1 MKRIGYQVGR
11 IFRALSLS
19 PRPHTAA
26 LILAGGA
33 GTRMAAADGVAKQWR
48 VIDGVTVLERAVA
61 AFEAC
66 PHVDEIVVVVRR
78 GEGEAAARVLHTMK
92 TKKVRAVV
100 AGGKTRQESA
110 YRGAKHVSRE
120 TKFIA
125 IHDAAR
131 CLVSPSDISEVI
143 SCAYIEKAASLGV
156 PVFDTLKRVDR
167 RGYVIE
173 TKDSKEYWLAATP
186 QVFSYPMYISAATAA
201 LKAGKEVTD
210 DNMLMENI
218 GQRVRMVAAKGE
230 VLKITRSKDLLLA
243 EGYVRLQREKGDM
256 NDDDI

>member
-19 PRPHTAA
+19 PRPHTTAV
-26 LILAGGA
+26 ILAGGS
-33 GTRMAAADGVAKQWR
+33 GTRMAAEDGVAKQWR
-48 VIDGVTVLERAVA
+48 EIDGVTVLERAVA

-78 GEGEAAARVLHTMK
+78 GEGEAAARVLRAMK

-100 AGGKTRQESA
+100 GGGKTRRESA
-110 YRGAKHVSRE
+110 YRGVRHVSRD
-120 TKFIA
+120 TKFVA

-143 SCAYIEKAASLGV
+143 SCAYVEKAASLGV
-156 PVFDTLKRVDR
+156 PVLDTLKRVNR
-167 RGYVIE
+167 RGYIVE
-173 TKDSKEYWLAATP
+173 TKDRREYWLAATP
-186 QVFSYPMYISAATAA
+186 QVFSLPMYLSAATAA
-201 LKAGKEVTD
+201 MKAGREVTD
-210 DNMLMENI
+210 DNMLMESI
-218 GQRVRMVAAKGE
+218 GQRVRMVAAQSE

-243 EGYVRLQREKGDM
+243 EGYVRLQREKGD
-256 NDDDI
+256 DGDDI

>member
-19 PRPHTAA
+19 PRPHTTAV
-26 LILAGGA
+26 ILAGGS

-48 VIDGVTVLERAVA
+48 EIDGVTVLERAVA

-78 GEGEAAARVLHTMK
+78 GEGEAAARVLRTMN

-100 AGGKTRQESA
+100 GGGKTRQESA
-110 YRGAKHVSRE
+110 YRGARHVSRE

-143 SCAYIEKAASLGV
+143 SCAYVEKAATLGV

-173 TKDSKEYWLAATP
+173 TKDRKEYWLAATP
-186 QVFSYPMYISAATAA
+186 QVFSYPMYLAAATSA
-201 LKAGKEVTD
+201 LKAKKEVTD
-210 DNMLMENI
+210 DNMLMERMGIKVHMTDVGGENI
-218 GQRVRMVAAKGE
+218 
-230 VLKITRSKDLLLA
+230 KITYAEDIAFAEYLL
-243 EGYVRLQREKGDM
+243 ERRDG
-256 NDDDI
+256 